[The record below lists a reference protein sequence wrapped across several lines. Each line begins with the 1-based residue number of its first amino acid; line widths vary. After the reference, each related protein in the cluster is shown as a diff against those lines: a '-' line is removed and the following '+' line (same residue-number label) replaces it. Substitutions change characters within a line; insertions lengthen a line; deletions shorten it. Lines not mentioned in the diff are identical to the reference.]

1 MIKLII
7 SLFTKALLFLF
18 FAWLFIPSYLPSYI
32 DKLTK
37 HLFLPKQQA
46 VVLMY
51 HHISNHPVGKIIIT
65 PELFGQH
72 LNILQKEGYHVISL
86 EQYASF
92 LEGKSVIPVKS
103 AVITFDDGNESFYTY
118 AYPQLLKKHMP
129 ATDFVIV
136 GLVGNCNLTIYLPS

>member
-1 MIKLII
+1 MNGMITLII
-7 SLFTKALLFLF
+7 SLIAKALLFLF
-18 FAWLFIPSYLPSYI
+18 FAWLFIPSYLPSHI

-37 HLFLPKQQA
+37 HLFLPKQQV

-86 EQYASF
+86 E
-92 LEGKSVIPVKS
+92 
-103 AVITFDDGNESFYTY
+103 
-118 AYPQLLKKHMP
+118 
-129 ATDFVIV
+129 
-136 GLVGNCNLTIYLPS
+136 